1 MKIGDKCATWNCKG
15 KVIGDSKREDGS
27 WMDVKCAICGRKY
40 WHNNML
46 ETTNEGVKDDGGF

>member
-46 ETTNEGVKDDGGF
+46 ETESKEVKVK